1 MARRKMIKYLIK
13 RENIKEEMRKI
24 EGSLNDYITP
34 SGKVFTD
41 YGNNNF
47 YPKTIYLMKNNGYL
61 YCNINYDDK
70 NYNGP
75 KTKRVHILVAKA
87 FINNLNNYP
96 IVMHLDNNK
105 QNCSVE
111 NLKWGTV

>member
-1 MARRKMIKYLIK
+1 MARRKMTKYLIK

-34 SGKVFTD
+34 NGKVFTD

-105 QNCSVE
+105 QNCNVE
-111 NLKWGTV
+111 NLKWGIV